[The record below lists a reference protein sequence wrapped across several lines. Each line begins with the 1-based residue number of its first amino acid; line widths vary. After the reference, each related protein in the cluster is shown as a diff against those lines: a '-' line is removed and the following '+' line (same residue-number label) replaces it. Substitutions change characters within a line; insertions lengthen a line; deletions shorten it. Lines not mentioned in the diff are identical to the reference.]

1 MGVHLYLQDAN
12 GRVLL
17 GLRHPD
23 SVYAGRL
30 WHTLAGHCERE
41 DAVSS
46 LIRETEEE
54 AGLLLDREAID
65 LVHLVHS
72 QVFFRARSW
81 SGCRRCGTGPARG
94 MAVVQPQGPA
104 GQHRAVHPTGDRGD
118 PGGPTVLRHGV
129 DLMTRTRT
137 TSPFTGTVPGL
148 APGAPVAVAVAARV
162 SMVARLEAA
171 CRLRPGPVREALLS
185 LRREVL
191 IPQAHVGRSA
201 PGVEPPRWECSTAGS
216 RAWAGTRVRGQEG

>member
-1 MGVHLYLQDAN
+1 MKGPRAAAAVGVHLYLQDAN

-65 LVHLVHS
+65 PVHLVHS
-72 QVFFRARSW
+72 QDSPSASPRVQLFFRARSW
-81 SGCRRCGTGPARG
+81 SGVPQVRDRTGARNGSGSTPRTCRTTPCRTPDRRSRRSWRADRTPAWGGPDDAYAHHEPLHRDGTGPGARG
-94 MAVVQPQGPA
+94 A
-104 GQHRAVHPTGDRGD
+104 GRDHGRGMSVDGRA
-118 PGGPTVLRHGV
+118 PGGSLP
-129 DLMTRTRT
+129 
-137 TSPFTGTVPGL
+137 
-148 APGAPVAVAVAARV
+148 APAW
-162 SMVARLEAA
+162 S
-171 CRLRPGPVREALLS
+171 
-185 LRREVL
+185 
-191 IPQAHVGRSA
+191 RS
-201 PGVEPPRWECSTAGS
+201 
-216 RAWAGTRVRGQEG
+216 